1 MGRPS
6 VEKTHLGRF
15 YVQPQWVFDS
25 LNRRDRLPEKDYA
38 LGETLPPHLSPFI
51 ADRRVGDYV
60 PPEEKK
66 LTEGKEGEPEEET
79 EEKEIEEKDE
89 DSEEDEDDS
98 EEDEGE
104 EEEEDDEES
113 NGIVAGMA
121 VEVGKKE
128 EVLDS
133 KAFEDEEEYR
143 LRVMMIKNKHRGL
156 YRSMMKG
163 RKRRENEAKI
173 MEKKRKV

>member
-1 MGRPS
+1 MG
-6 VEKTHLGRF
+6 
-15 YVQPQWVFDS
+15 
-25 LNRRDRLPEKDYA
+25 EKDYA

-104 EEEEDDEES
+104 EEEEDEES

-133 KAFEDEEEYR
+133 KTIEDEEEYR

-173 MEKKRKV
+173 MEKKRKVHDDAERAQKKAKQVVTL